1 MAGSQWIARV
11 RGKSARF
18 CGLRGLSGGL
28 SGGMGLQEVAVV
40 ALARL
45 APATDCKRVGVQPA
59 DRRADDREGR
69 GFGWKTEVLIYP
81 AHVS

>member
-1 MAGSQWIARV
+1 
-11 RGKSARF
+11 
-18 CGLRGLSGGL
+18 
-28 SGGMGLQEVAVV
+28 MGLQEVAVI

-45 APATDCKRVGVQPA
+45 APTADRERVGMQPA